1 LNGLF
6 GAAHSAKLAGNAS
19 KASKYYAELVDL
31 TKASDGARVEVR
43 EARTET
49 AKLAVR

>member
-1 LNGLF
+1 LSGLY
-6 GAAHSAKLAGNAS
+6 GAARSAKLAGDAS

-31 TKASDGARVEVR
+31 TKASDGARAEVK
-43 EARTET
+43 EARAET